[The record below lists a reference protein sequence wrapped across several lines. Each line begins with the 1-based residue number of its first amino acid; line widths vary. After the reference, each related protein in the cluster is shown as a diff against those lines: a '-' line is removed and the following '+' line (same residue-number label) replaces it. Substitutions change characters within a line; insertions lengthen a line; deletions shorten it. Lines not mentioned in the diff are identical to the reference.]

1 MTPTINSKRKFYLD
15 CAVCDKLQSI
25 VSFGAAFTK
34 TLSIFNTYCHQH
46 QFFAFGNSNRKFT
59 CINCTPV
66 KYLNLVP
73 ITVDSLILTLQQ
85 KSESFEE
92 VPPLLNEENENL

>member
-85 KSESFEE
+85 KLESFEE
-92 VPPLLNEENENL
+92 VPPLLNEENENR